1 VCVQL
6 EREISKHETKLNIRI
21 RETYLARNIGYG
33 DYFCGFLSA
42 HTFGGSLFF
51 RFGVRD
57 DVGTGIEEAAMSL
70 PD

>member
-1 VCVQL
+1 M
-6 EREISKHETKLNIRI
+6 
-21 RETYLARNIGYG
+21 RETHLAGNIGYG

-42 HTFGGSLFF
+42 HTFSGSLFF

-57 DVGTGIEEAAMSL
+57 DVGTGVEEAAMSL